1 MEKTLEMHLA
11 EQRKNIFEGLAL
23 FFEKKAADEIRSN
36 MHSYNDCAV
45 LTKAYMMVADEIRGR
60 K

>member
-1 MEKTLEMHLA
+1 MEITLGIHLA
-11 EQRKNIFEGLAL
+11 VQRKIIFEGLAL

-36 MHSYNDCAV
+36 INNYNDCAV
-45 LTKAYMMVADEIRGR
+45 LTKAYMTAAAEIRGR